1 MTLTVPTI
9 DNRYALRT
17 PAHRFTQGGRHVYS
31 FALDLATLDG
41 LLPQRVDEDVI
52 REANRRLT
60 PSHAKKIQSYLAD
73 RPDWILGA
81 LLLGIAPNAVEFIPG
96 RDENGIESSLFGELR
111 ILTNRVNTLR
121 IFDGQHRRR
130 AIADALAELEH
141 SERHKGLF
149 EDLLRASVPIVL
161 YAEDDIKALRLM
173 FSDASKT
180 KPIESNTVT
189 RFDERD
195 AFNLAAMWVSEN
207 SDLFSGRV
215 EMERTT
221 VPRSS
226 LCLVAINQLAKT
238 LRTLDVGYKGRVSKD
253 RNDGYMLNLDA
264 LYDRCLEW
272 ADGFMIAARV
282 EYDHLVAGEIDNSE
296 IPRFRS
302 TSFAYNAT
310 VIRLMAGCYYEWV
323 KNGDDWGPLADFFR
337 NESLERRSVGPTL
350 LHEAGVIA
358 VEDTVLASTPIVT
371 RAVDH
376 IVAAARSSNP

>member
-1 MTLTVPTI
+1 MTLTIPTI
-9 DNRYALRT
+9 DNQYVLRT
-17 PAHRFTQGGRHVYS
+17 PAHRFRQGGRDVYS
-31 FALDLATLDG
+31 FPLDLATLDG

-52 REANRRLT
+52 KDANRRLT
-60 PSHAKKIQSYLAD
+60 PSHAKKIQGYLVD
-73 RPDWILGA
+73 RSDWILGA
-81 LLLGIAPNAVEFIPG
+81 LLLGIAPDAVEFIPG
-96 RDENGIESSLFGELR
+96 KDENGRDSDLFGELR
-111 ILTNRVNTLR
+111 ILTNRANTLK

-130 AIADALAELEH
+130 AIADAL
-141 SERHKGLF
+141 S
-149 EDLLRASVPIVL
+149 DLQQLALGEVRPNPLMRASVPIVL
-161 YAEDDIKALRLM
+161 YAEDNIKALRQM

-195 AFNLAAMWVSEN
+195 AFNLAAMWLSDN

-226 LCLVAINQLAKT
+226 ECLVAINQLAKT

-253 RNDGYMLNLDA
+253 RNDGHLLEPEA
-264 LYDRCLEW
+264 LYERCLEW
-272 ADGFMIAARV
+272 ADGFMVAARL
-282 EYDHLVAGEIDNSE
+282 EYDNLIAGEIDNSE

-302 TSFAYNAT
+302 TSFAFNAT
-310 VIRLMAGCYYEWV
+310 VIRMMAGCYYEWV
-323 KNGDDWGPLADFFR
+323 KNGDDWGTLADFFR
-337 NESLERRSVGPTL
+337 GQSLERRSAEGTL
-350 LHEAGVIA
+350 LHEAGIIA

-376 IVAAARSSNP
+376 IVATARLSQ